1 MRDYWKMHA
10 VLWARDEGFWRHLT
24 PKYSH
29 QKRAKKEDFVP
40 RFSKKNDKYKYQQ
53 RSIDVLNFIPSG
65 KKSPNFIQY
74 FV

>member
-1 MRDYWKMHA
+1 M
-10 VLWARDEGFWRHLT
+10 

-74 FV
+74 FL